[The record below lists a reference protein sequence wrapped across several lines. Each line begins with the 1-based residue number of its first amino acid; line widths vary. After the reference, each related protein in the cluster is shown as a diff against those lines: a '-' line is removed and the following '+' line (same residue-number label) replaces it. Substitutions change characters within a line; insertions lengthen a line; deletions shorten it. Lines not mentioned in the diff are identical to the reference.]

1 MIAKQLLLLPKPK
14 NYRLLFLNG
23 RPAGMY
29 SLRRFCFEAVRDDPG
44 CLSYYNYE
52 EYKINKKISYMT
64 FGQAVRE
71 KIYLQKH
78 LIQMYRTVFTKQRGA
93 WQKQREHYKKLL
105 RDIRDGEPLEQY
117 FE

>member
-1 MIAKQLLLLPKPK
+1 MKAKQLLLLPKPK
-14 NYRLLFLNG
+14 NYHIMFLNG

-29 SLRRFCFEAVRDDPG
+29 SLRRYCFEWVRDDPG

-52 EYKINKKISYMT
+52 EYKINKKISHMT

-78 LIQMYRTVFTKQRGA
+78 LVKLYRTGFTKQRGA

-105 RDIRDGEPLEQY
+105 KDIKDGKSLEQD
-117 FE
+117 FG